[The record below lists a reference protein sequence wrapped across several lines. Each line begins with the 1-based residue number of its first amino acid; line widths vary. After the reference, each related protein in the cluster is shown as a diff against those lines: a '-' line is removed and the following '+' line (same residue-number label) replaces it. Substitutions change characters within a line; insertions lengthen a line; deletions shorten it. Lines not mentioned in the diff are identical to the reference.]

1 MKKNLLIFLFF
12 SQTPFFASEEGLG
25 IVDYS
30 GYFRSRF
37 WAFHSNNYIQ
47 NKFPAKK
54 DVNLYYP
61 DLFFRNRLNIDVNE
75 KIRLVTFLDFG
86 SYYGSEGLALGD
98 RTNYIKLSQLYGRFE
113 SIKNIFISIGMQPF
127 ALPDG
132 VILAT
137 DGSGVKVETLLLD
150 SAILLKSGLVF
161 AYDESTTSYS
171 DKSDSYPGSVS
182 REDIGF
188 ISSQLNLQNT
198 FNLDM
203 EVYYLVEADNRTD
216 GTDSDPFVNDGKKA
230 KLNWFGGVLKY
241 YYQNFLIETHAIYNK
256 GRVSDFVMINNNT
269 TENKYDIEGYFTS
282 GGISYSGLSFSVQFV
297 AEYWSGDPLDE
308 NGGSSFQVIQPS
320 STFSA
325 LTMDSS
331 GGVGFRS
338 GSKSG
343 HGLNMAKLK
352 FTYLFDFLLET
363 QLTYAIIQSNKTLV
377 YNGVSSSLIGH
388 SVDLYLSQEMP
399 SKSRLFSQLSALL
412 PMNAY
417 RSFSNNGTLGPVFET
432 MIGVQVDF

>member
-1 MKKNLLIFLFF
+1 MKKITFLLLLL
-12 SQTPFFASEEGLG
+12 QTPLFSNEEGLG
-25 IVDYS
+25 MLDYS

-37 WAFHSNNYIQ
+37 WAFHADNYIE

-61 DLFFRNRLNIDVNE
+61 DLFFRNRLNIDVNDN
-75 KIRLVTFLDFG
+75 IRLVTFFDFG

-113 SIKNIFISIGMQPF
+113 SIKNLFISIGMQPF

-137 DGSGVKVETLLLD
+137 DGSGAKVETLLFDAKVLV
-150 SAILLKSGLVF
+150 KSGLIF

-171 DKSDSYPGSVS
+171 DRSDSYPGSVR

-188 ISSQLNLQNT
+188 FSGQLNLQESLNMD
-198 FNLDM
+198 L
-203 EVYYLVEADNRTD
+203 EAYYLVEADNRTD
-216 GTDSDPFVNDGKKA
+216 GTDTDPYANDGRKA
-230 KLNWFGGVLKY
+230 KLNWLGGVLKY
-241 YYQNFLIETHAIYNK
+241 YYQNFLCETHAVYNK
-256 GRVSDFVMINNNT
+256 GRVSQLAMNNNVAST
-269 TENKYDIEGYFTS
+269 SRYDIESYFTS
-282 GGISYSGLSFSVQFV
+282 GSLSYSGLSFSVKLA
-297 AEYWSGDPLDE
+297 AEYWSGDPLDA
-308 NGGSSFQVIQPS
+308 NAASSFQVIQPS

-338 GSKSG
+338 GSNSG
-343 HGLNMAKLK
+343 HGLNMGKVK

-363 QLTYAIIQSNKTLV
+363 QLTYALIRSNKPLV
-377 YNGVSSSLIGH
+377 FNGVSSSLIGH

-399 SKSRLFSQLSALL
+399 SKSRLFSQFSALM

-417 RSFSNNGTLGPVFET
+417 RSFSNDGTLGSVFET
-432 MIGVQVDF
+432 MIGVQVEF